1 MSDIDNI
8 YYVLKKNTNGEYLL
22 NGKNNII
29 MKSDNYNACT
39 VKFIDSVINKKSKSD
54 VFILCSK
61 QVDSKY
67 IQILCER

>member
-39 VKFIDSVINKKSKSD
+39 VKIDSVINKKTKSD

-61 QVDSKY
+61 QVNSKY

>member
-1 MSDIDNI
+1 MSNIDNV

-29 MKSDNYNACT
+29 IESDNYNTCV
-39 VKFIDSVINKKSKSD
+39 VKFVDAAINKQTKSD

-61 QVDSKY
+61 QANSKY

>member
-1 MSDIDNI
+1 MSKIDNI

-29 MKSDNYNACT
+29 MTSDNYNVCT
-39 VKFIDSVINKKSKSD
+39 VKFIDSVINKKTKSD
-54 VFILCSK
+54 IFILCSK
-61 QVDSKY
+61 QVNSKY